1 MTANG
6 GSEDDAQKPGM
17 GTSTSSRVWE
27 TTARPSVEVVEAVA
41 AATARDPLEMPQLN
55 DYVDPDALDKLLG
68 AAAEKS
74 TDPAHVSF
82 DYDGVRVTVDSTGA
96 VTVEE

>member
-6 GSEDDAQKPGM
+6 GSEDDVQEPTPGTTAD
-17 GTSTSSRVWE
+17 GPVWDAS
-27 TTARPSVEVVEAVA
+27 ARPSVEVVEAVA
-41 AATARDPLEMPQLN
+41 EATARDPLEMPQLN

-68 AAAEKS
+68 AAAEKGS
-74 TDPAHVSF
+74 APAHVTF
-82 DYDGVRVTVDSTGA
+82 TYDGVRVTVDSTGA

>member
-6 GSEDDAQKPGM
+6 SDDDARDA
-17 GTSTSSRVWE
+17 GTETGLGRTVWSDST
-27 TTARPSVEVVEAVA
+27 RPSVQIVETVA
-41 AATARDPLEMPQLN
+41 EATEQDPMEMPQLN

-68 AAAEKS
+68 AAAAKGAE
-74 TDPAHVSF
+74 TAHVSF

-96 VTVEE
+96 VTLEE